1 MKWRILPAQE
11 EFGKEAKLWYFRGMK
26 PCPKCGCEYQRFAFS
41 ITGTGTLTALA
52 CFNRACDYTGPWVG
66 PITFPPDRR
75 DGDRAAAAWEAQIVR
90 HSLPPRLSRRL
101 PSATTL
107 DYVKPAPDGGD
118 RHIMSNRPH

>member
-1 MKWRILPAQE
+1 
-11 EFGKEAKLWYFRGMK
+11 MK
-26 PCPKCGCEYQRFAFS
+26 PCPKCGCEYQRYAFS

-66 PITFPPDRR
+66 PILFPPNRR

-101 PSATTL
+101 PSPATVDRVQA
-107 DYVKPAPDGGD
+107 DYVKPAKDSDD
-118 RHIMSNRPH
+118 RLIMSNRPLRGAPPH